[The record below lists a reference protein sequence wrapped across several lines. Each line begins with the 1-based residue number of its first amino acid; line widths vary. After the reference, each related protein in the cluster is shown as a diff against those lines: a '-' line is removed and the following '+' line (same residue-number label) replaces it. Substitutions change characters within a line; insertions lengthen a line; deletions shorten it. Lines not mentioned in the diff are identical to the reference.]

1 MSHPLASRLDQIAP
15 FHVMEIL
22 KMAKALEQQGR
33 HLIHMGIGEP
43 DFTAPPAVVDAAA
56 SAMRDGRLQYTT
68 ALGIPEL
75 RSAIAKHYRDAFNV
89 EVPEHRIIVTAGASA
104 AIRDS
109 VKVAVATGPVAV
121 IAITPPTVN
130 FSARAE
136 GTTIKQVIDGL
147 CQSYL

>member
-1 MSHPLASRLDQIAP
+1 MRLASRAERIEP
-15 FHVMEIL
+15 FYVMEV
-22 KMAKALEQQGR
+22 AKAASQLAREVAQGDKPMIF
-33 HLIHMGIGEP
+33 LNIGEP

-104 AIRDS
+104 ALLLACGALVQPGAEVLMPDPKI
-109 VKVAVATGPVAV
+109 G
-121 IAITPPTVN
+121 
-130 FSARAE
+130 RAH
-136 GTTIKQVIDGL
+136 V
-147 CQSYL
+147 